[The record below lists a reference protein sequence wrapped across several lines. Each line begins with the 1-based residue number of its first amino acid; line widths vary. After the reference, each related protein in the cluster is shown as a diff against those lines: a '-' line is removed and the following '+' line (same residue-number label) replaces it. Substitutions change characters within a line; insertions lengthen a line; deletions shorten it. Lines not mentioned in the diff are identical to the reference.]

1 MSASAEAIRRTA
13 SRPIVLIVDDEPDL
27 LELVSLTLNRMNLET
42 RTAPD
47 VATARRLLKTEH
59 FDLCLTDL
67 RLPDGDGLDLVAWIQ
82 ENHSSVPVAVITAH
96 GNVESAVRALKLGAF
111 DFVSKPLDLGVL
123 RKLVGSAIRLGTRAD
138 GTPTMGTQGPR
149 LIGRSGVMQ
158 QLRDMIA
165 RVARSQAPV
174 HIFGESGTGKELVA
188 RLVHESGPRGEG
200 PFVAVNCGAIPTELM
215 ESELFGHKRGSFTGA
230 VADKKGLVQT
240 AEGGT
245 LFLDEVAD
253 LPLHMQVKLL
263 RVVQEKTVRPIGEAR
278 EEAVDVRILSATHKT
293 LAELVE
299 QGRFREDLF
308 YRINVIEMRV
318 PPLRERPQDIP
329 EIADVVLARLGRRM
343 GVEAA
348 VLGED
353 ALRMLQSYPFPGNV
367 RELENVLERAL
378 TLCAAGSISTEHI
391 KLRATPRI
399 ALEPPAGAVE
409 SAPALAGSPTATGA
423 LGEQLEDIERNAI
436 VKALEQTRY
445 NKTAAAKLLGMSFRA
460 LRYRIKKLGI
470 E

>member
-1 MSASAEAIRRTA
+1 MNEAAPSPRGASD
-13 SRPIVLIVDDEPDL
+13 RPVVLVVDDEPDL
-27 LELVSLTLNRMNLET
+27 LELVSLTLSRMNLTT
-42 RTAPD
+42 RTASD
-47 VATARRLLKTEH
+47 LNGARRLLKAER
-59 FDLCLTDL
+59 FDLCLTDM
-67 RLPDGDGLDLVAWIQ
+67 RLPDGDGLELVAWIQ
-82 ENHSSVPVAVITAH
+82 ENKASVPVAVITAH

-123 RKLVGSAIRLGTRAD
+123 RKLVGSAIRLRAGAD
-138 GTPTMGTQGPR
+138 ERTAASLQGAR
-149 LIGRSGVMQ
+149 LLGSSTVME

-174 HIFGESGTGKELVA
+174 HIYGESGTGKELVA
-188 RLVHESGPRGEG
+188 RMIHECGARHEG

-230 VADKKGLVQT
+230 VADKKGLIQS

-263 RVVQEKTVRPIGEAR
+263 RVVQEKTVRPVGEAR
-278 EEAVDVRILSATHKT
+278 EETVDVRILSATHRN
-293 LAELVE
+293 LADLVA

-308 YRINVIEMRV
+308 YRINVIELHV
-318 PPLRERPQDIP
+318 PALRERRGDIA
-329 EIADVVLARLGRRM
+329 EIAEAILLRLARRTNAAPTALSA
-343 GVEAA
+343 EA
-348 VLGED
+348 VQT
-353 ALRMLQSYPFPGNV
+353 LQTYPFPGNV

-378 TLCAAGSISTEHI
+378 TLSSEGVITPEHI
-391 KLRATPRI
+391 RLRASV
-399 ALEPPAGAVE
+399 PPAATE
-409 SAPALAGSPTATGA
+409 APAPGGAAAAESSTA
-423 LGEQLEDIERNAI
+423 LGSQLESIERDAI
-436 VKALEQTRY
+436 IKALEKTRY

-460 LRYRIKKLGI
+460 LRYRIKKLEI